1 MGTRLRR
8 KFSCA
13 LARAEVGKNEP
24 NAMSNLEQT
33 FLAITDARGLVSMAI
48 EHLDTM
54 HVKALSLD
62 MAAAG

>member
-1 MGTRLRR
+1 
-8 KFSCA
+8 
-13 LARAEVGKNEP
+13 
-24 NAMSNLEQT
+24 MSNLEQT